1 MEKKIMNGWTSE
13 MKNMDPTKCQSC
25 AHYLQLAL
33 KVQPQ
38 KCLLK
43 VPNDV
48 KSLDTPTIL
57 VPQIGN
63 TYIMSILH

>member
-1 MEKKIMNGWTSE
+1 MAKKSQIFSIFFSFHILEKKEMEKKIMNGWTSE

-43 VPNDV
+43 G
-48 KSLDTPTIL
+48 
-57 VPQIGN
+57 PQ
-63 TYIMSILH
+63 

>member
-1 MEKKIMNGWTSE
+1 MGWTIE
-13 MKNMDPTKCQSC
+13 LKNMDPTKCQSC

-48 KSLDTPTIL
+48 KSLDTPNHHSNTIDSE
-57 VPQIGN
+57 
-63 TYIMSILH
+63 YIYHEHFALK